1 MKRILI
7 LFAVFI
13 MILGSASPALAASSE
28 QGFYN
33 PGSAADLS
41 ITFKDASGEVSSVAE
56 DVDGNGTSDTFY
68 PGSDR
73 LTVTFSNAVSG
84 EEYLAML
91 VRGTALPSNLEDSKY
106 YDIRQSTASGSS
118 VTFALYPKTITNS
131 IQMTLFITNSSD
143 ETVISMPMYY
153 WAGHSTYLIGDGNDD
168 GRVNMSDRVLL
179 TRYIAQ
185 WEGVEQEIKKMDAFD
200 IDSDGSITAK
210 DRVILSRYL
219 AKWGGSWNS
228 YFDQ

>member
-13 MILGSASPALAASSE
+13 MMLGSASPALGASSE
-28 QGFYN
+28 TGFYN
-33 PGSAADLS
+33 IGTADSLT
-41 ITFKDASGEVSSVAE
+41 ITCSTASGEVTPVTE
-56 DVDGNGTSDTFY
+56 DVDGNGTDDTFY

-91 VRGTALPSNLEDSKY
+91 VRGTALPTNLEDSKY

-118 VTFALYPKTITNS
+118 VTFSFYPKMITNS
-131 IQMTLFITNSSD
+131 IQMTLFITNSND
-143 ETVISMPMYY
+143 ETVISVPMYY
-153 WAGHSTYLIGDGNDD
+153 WAGHSAYLIGDGNDD
-168 GRVNMSDRVLL
+168 GRVNMQDRVLL
-179 TRYIAQ
+179 TRYIAE
-185 WEGVEQEIKKMDAFD
+185 WDGVEQEIKKMGAFD
-200 IDSDGSITAK
+200 INSDGDITQR
-210 DRVILSRYL
+210 DRLILSRYL
-219 AKWGGSWNS
+219 ARWGGSWNS